1 VGPVARALAGAGKTG
16 REAVGGGITQGLGG
30 ARGGTNIAT
39 EMPPDKPIRV
49 RQYAFPEIVEP
60 PFHYRNPVS
69 GRMPPELL
77 PPLS

>member
-1 VGPVARALAGAGKTG
+1 
-16 REAVGGGITQGLGG
+16 VGGGITQGLGG
-30 ARGGTNIAT
+30 AASGSKIAT
-39 EMPPDKPIRV
+39 EMPPDRPIRV

-77 PPLS
+77 PPIS